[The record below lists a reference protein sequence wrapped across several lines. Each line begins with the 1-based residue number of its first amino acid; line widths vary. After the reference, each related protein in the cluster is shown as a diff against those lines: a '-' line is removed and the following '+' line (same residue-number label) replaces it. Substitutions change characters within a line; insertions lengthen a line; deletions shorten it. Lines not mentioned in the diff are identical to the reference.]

1 MLLAQEIEKEK
12 ADKEKEKAEAEAQT
26 DGGGENKDE
35 RGASRMVGGGD
46 GKVDGLVV
54 ADGLGEVV
62 NDASEPNDPKADPPP
77 TTESREN
84 EGDVKMES

>member
-1 MLLAQEIEKEK
+1 MLLLAQEIEKEK
-12 ADKEKEKAEAEAQT
+12 ADKEKEKAEAQT
-26 DGGGENKDE
+26 EGGGENKDE
-35 RGASRMVGGGD
+35 RGASPMVGGGD